1 MTEVYSQT
9 CAEVEEKNASGAQ
22 KERSPRLTARR
33 PDKCLAACENGER
46 KMLCRLRKWLFVL
59 HELISL
65 CHAVIELAVAI
76 HINLCLD
83 RLLQALQKR
92 LYGLHEGDIGAC

>member
-1 MTEVYSQT
+1 M
-9 CAEVEEKNASGAQ
+9 EENASEAQ

-33 PDKCLAACENGER
+33 PDKCLADCGNGARE
-46 KMLCRLRKWLFVL
+46 MPCCLRIAAKAAYGGLFVL
-59 HELISL
+59 HKLVSL

-76 HINLCLD
+76 HVNLCLD

-92 LYGLHEGDIGAC
+92 LYGLQEGDIGAC